1 VMLGQSGSMLGRAT
15 RWRCAVHS
23 SSVATRLVV
32 ALLFPAL
39 LLVGCGSSGPARPKV
54 CRLKAQRAIAR
65 DLHIGTSTIH
75 YAKSV
80 GGNDMPQCSFT
91 ARAAGHRVL
100 VVVNVDD
107 GRRLTSGCCGPR
119 TKRTRSSACRL
130 PASAGHRGC
139 RGSALRLL
147 VPEQPSTDVDQLRG
161 SADRDGDVARRPTQP
176 GGQVGSRSSGAL
188 HVQGARA
195 CQQKRLPVS
204 AVPPLGGRARARV

>member
-1 VMLGQSGSMLGRAT
+1 MLGQSGSMLGRAT

-107 GRRLTSGCCGPR
+107 GPQ
-119 TKRTRSSACRL
+119 AYF
-130 PASAGHRGC
+130 
-139 RGSALRLL
+139 RLL
-147 VPEQPSTDVDQLRG
+147 RTENEADQIFGVPPPGFRRPQGLSGLGPFASWFPNNHQLMSTNY
-161 SADRDGDVARRPTQP
+161 ADLLTVTVTWPGARRNPE
-176 GGQVGSRSSGAL
+176 VRL
-188 HVQGARA
+188 ARA
-195 CQQKRLPVS
+195 
-204 AVPPLGGRARARV
+204 AVVPYMFKAHGHVNKNDYP